1 MTLLRKT
8 SKNIGT
14 KVNQLQLRNS
24 FKKSKSIREENEK
37 DAEVM
42 KIMEKYDKE
51 LMELRKTLKDKEKS
65 LLITKMIAKVE
76 EEREKTLAA
85 VSGSPHNN

>member
-51 LMELRKTLKDKEKS
+51 LMELRKTLKDKEKN
-65 LLITKMIAKVE
+65 LLITKMIAKIE
-76 EEREKTLAA
+76 EEREKALAA

>member
-1 MTLLRKT
+1 
-8 SKNIGT
+8 
-14 KVNQLQLRNS
+14 
-24 FKKSKSIREENEK
+24 
-37 DAEVM
+37 
-42 KIMEKYDKE
+42 MEKYDKD